1 MYTSGVRMALSDTW
15 LKANNGKERAAL
27 EERGDREGL
36 GVRVTPKGKITFQL
50 RYRYDGRPKRLDL
63 GSYPL
68 MSLKEAR
75 TEAQRLRARHEQGH
89 DPQIVRFLEK
99 QTIIK
104 ADSIESL
111 FRQWYDAY
119 CRNNKKGHHDILRS
133 FELHVFP
140 VIGKLPVEQV
150 SLHEWLNLLEKHA
163 ALRPGIAERILI
175 NAKQMLKWAVR
186 RKLIAASALAGINAK
201 EDLQIKKL
209 PGSRTLS
216 GEEITR
222 VWRAIDLSRMAAK
235 NKLFLKLCLMYGCR
249 NGELRL
255 AEKAHFDF
263 EKQVWTVPAG
273 NHKLGHA
280 TGKPLLRPI
289 TPETEP
295 LLKQAIAMSERS
307 QHIFTNAGTDEP
319 MGTSAPLALPY
330 NVMQWLRRHERFEM
344 EHWSVHDL
352 RRTARTNFSTL
363 TEPHIAEIMLGHRM
377 PGAWQ
382 VYDHYDYLP
391 EQAKAYTAWAKRL
404 AGLVPVS
411 TA

>member
-1 MYTSGVRMALSDTW
+1 MYTPGVCMALSDTW

-27 EERGDREGL
+27 EERSDREGL
-36 GVRVTPKGKITFQL
+36 GVRVTPRGKITFQL
-50 RYRYDGRPKRLDL
+50 RYRYDGRPRRLDL

-75 TEAQRLRARHEQGH
+75 AEAQRLRARHEQGH
-89 DPQIVRFLEK
+89 DPQIVRCLEK
-99 QTIIK
+99 QAIIK

-111 FRQWYDAY
+111 FRQWYEAY
-119 CRNNKKGHHDILRS
+119 CQKNKKGHHDILRS

-140 VIGKLPVEQV
+140 VIGKLPAEQV
-150 SLHEWLNLLEKHA
+150 TLHEWLNLLEKHA
-163 ALRPGIAERILI
+163 TQRPGIAERILI
-175 NAKQMLKWAVR
+175 NAKQMLKWAMR
-186 RKLIAASALAGINAK
+186 RKLIATSALAGINAK

-216 GEEITR
+216 EDEITR
-222 VWRAIDLSRMAAK
+222 VWRAIENSRIAAK
-235 NKLFLKLCLMYGCR
+235 NRLFLKLCLIYGCR
-249 NGELRL
+249 NGELRQ
-255 AEKAHFDF
+255 AQKSHFDF
-263 EKQVWTVPAG
+263 PRGVWTVPPG

-289 TPETEP
+289 TPEIVP
-295 LLKQAIAMSERS
+295 LIKEAMALSNGSRYL
-307 QHIFTNAGTDEP
+307 FTNTGSDEP

-363 TEPHIAEIMLGHRM
+363 TAPHIAEIMLGHRL

-382 VYDHYDYLP
+382 VYDHHDYLQ
-391 EQAKAYTAWAKRL
+391 EQAGAYTAWFRKLETLTA
-404 AGLVPVS
+404 AG
-411 TA
+411 